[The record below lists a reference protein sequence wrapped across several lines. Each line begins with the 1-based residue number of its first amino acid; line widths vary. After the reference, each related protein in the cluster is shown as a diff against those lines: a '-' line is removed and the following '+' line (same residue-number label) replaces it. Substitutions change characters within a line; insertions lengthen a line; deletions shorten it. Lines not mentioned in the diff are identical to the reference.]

1 MPRKNGFTLLALF
14 LPYVQRLHIA
24 PNQKD
29 SMNEQSA
36 GTETEI
42 ARAILHYLQVHPDAK
57 DTLEGIAQWWL
68 LKEWTERKF
77 QQIEASISQLV
88 SRGLLV
94 ERRREGLP
102 PYYWLNGAKQ
112 DEISKILRG
121 DSSSTTT
128 H

>member
-1 MPRKNGFTLLALF
+1 
-14 LPYVQRLHIA
+14 
-24 PNQKD
+24 
-29 SMNEQSA
+29 
-36 GTETEI
+36 
-42 ARAILHYLQVHPDAK
+42 LHYLQVHPDAK

-94 ERRREGLP
+94 ERRREGLA
-102 PYYWLNGAKQ
+102 PYYWLNRAKQ
-112 DEISKILRG
+112 DEISKILGG
-121 DSSSTTT
+121 DSSGSTT